1 MNLMFGDLWERS
13 VKKKKNN
20 QKEKE
25 KGKDC

>member
-25 KGKDC
+25 KEKDC